1 MDLQI
6 LVYLIPFC
14 VQNKNLYPKSSR
26 NCVLLRAGLTKAGQS
41 SPSAQMGRIG
51 RPCLARPSKGHNFWN
66 FLGIN
71 CCYTYKKVSK
81 NPKIGG
87 PLIIEYLESKLTKGD
102 SIDCTDGTLITMRD
116 AVRTGGFVH
125 IFFWTLMSCYRCEIE
140 LGTYQIV

>member
-87 PLIIEYLESKLTKGD
+87 PLIIEYLESKLTKGGHFP
-102 SIDCTDGTLITMRD
+102 INVQQGENPQNCIVLEKTLY
-116 AVRTGGFVH
+116 FCS
-125 IFFWTLMSCYRCEIE
+125 FFLAFTFSLYIC
-140 LGTYQIV
+140 